1 LLWQKL
7 PAANGFLVSSSSQP
21 TFSFLGTNN
30 ADSSLA
36 SFVESRDMAEEE
48 SSNAVPVSIK
58 LEFDLHSS
66 ITEISDYDWDECL
79 TEDSSPFVQ
88 HSWLRC
94 MEESGCAAPDKG
106 WVAQHISVKIN
117 DKTKGYVPLY
127 IKDNSLGEFVFD
139 QQFAEAAHDNGI
151 QYYPKLLV
159 GVPFTPATG
168 RRFLWKPSF
177 YDELASDP
185 RVMKALR
192 QAVGQFLKQI
202 VISNKLSSVH
212 INFLRDDEATDLT
225 APLENTA
232 NDASISN
239 SFLDRLIIKPVE
251 DKYLR
256 RTSLQYHWINSNAKN
271 EGKPFRDFDDYLSC
285 FKSKRRITIKRERF
299 KVLEESAIRVESIVG
314 REILKYDG
322 LVERMFEIYVS
333 TIDKMIWGRQY
344 LTVDFFRMLA
354 KSDFIDNLCFMCARR
369 ADTGDTL
376 QSKDVFAGTFN
387 IIKDGVFYGRY
398 WGCLPGYDVKN
409 LHFEVCYWSAID
421 YCITHGLKRMEPGAG
436 GGDYKWAR
444 GFDPALIHSVH
455 YISHPGLRRA
465 VGSFIDYETEN
476 NVELTQYLLE
486 RSVVGSNK
494 TAK

>member
-1 LLWQKL
+1 
-7 PAANGFLVSSSSQP
+7 
-21 TFSFLGTNN
+21 
-30 ADSSLA
+30 
-36 SFVESRDMAEEE
+36 
-48 SSNAVPVSIK
+48 
-58 LEFDLHSS
+58 
-66 ITEISDYDWDECL
+66 
-79 TEDSSPFVQ
+79 
-88 HSWLRC
+88 
-94 MEESGCAAPDKG
+94 
-106 WVAQHISVKIN
+106 
-117 DKTKGYVPLY
+117 
-127 IKDNSLGEFVFD
+127 
-139 QQFAEAAHDNGI
+139 
-151 QYYPKLLV
+151 
-159 GVPFTPATG
+159 VPFTPATG